1 MEGDAA
7 KIEVNVEGGAT
18 VRKSLEFKIDPAH
31 GKERRPDQ
39 SMKGDDSEEK
49 GSKWKDLTGSGLE
62 ALIS

>member
-1 MEGDAA
+1 M
-7 KIEVNVEGGAT
+7 
-18 VRKSLEFKIDPAH
+18 RRRSKSMLRETQRFERILEFKIDPAH

-39 SMKGDDSEEK
+39 STKGDDSEEK